1 LQYES
6 LVALIVEPFPRLG
19 YEEKAV
25 VYTHPFA
32 ALIKDVFTHSV
43 ESTSP
48 LVLRIQCCGHEQACQ
63 NFQKILIV
71 YKLEET
77 SDEKK

>member
-25 VYTHPFA
+25 EYTHPFA
-32 ALIKDVFTHSV
+32 ALKKDVFTHSV

-48 LVLRIQCCGHEQACQ
+48 L
-63 NFQKILIV
+63 
-71 YKLEET
+71 Y
-77 SDEKK
+77 